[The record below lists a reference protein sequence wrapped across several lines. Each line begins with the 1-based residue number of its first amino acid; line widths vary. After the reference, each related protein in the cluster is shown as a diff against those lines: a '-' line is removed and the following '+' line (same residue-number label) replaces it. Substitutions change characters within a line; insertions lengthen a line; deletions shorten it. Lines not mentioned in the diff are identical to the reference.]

1 MFGVQIICYRH
12 VYWKIDGMEWENC
25 GDVEDGVLVQVVVA
39 EEMVKKSYEKDS
51 SLDWELTKLFGGE
64 VGGGGGGGSRCGG
77 VGGGVLVV
85 LANGNSYVEGDSSLI
100 WEIELYAG
108 K

>member
-1 MFGVQIICYRH
+1 MFKLFVIDMFTG
-12 VYWKIDGMEWENC
+12 KIDGMEWENC

-64 VGGGGGGGSRCGG
+64 VGGGGRRGG
-77 VGGGVLVV
+77 VGGGVCWWCWLM
-85 LANGNSYVEGDSSLI
+85 GI
-100 WEIELYAG
+100 RM
-108 K
+108 